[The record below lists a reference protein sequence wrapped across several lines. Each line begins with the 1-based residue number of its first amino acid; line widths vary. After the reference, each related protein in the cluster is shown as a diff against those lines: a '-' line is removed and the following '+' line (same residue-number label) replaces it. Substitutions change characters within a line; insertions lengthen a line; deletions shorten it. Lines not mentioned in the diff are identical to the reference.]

1 MTDDELRRLFEANTA
16 ENRRHFDEAAD
27 RIQAQL
33 SEFQA
38 ENSHLFK
45 ITADGHRHE
54 IQQVAEGVTNV
65 RETLERE
72 AADIHDEM
80 HRGFAET
87 QAMVKFSHAE
97 LDRRVRALEDS
108 QRTVEQTLAD
118 VQARLDR
125 LESSTH

>member
-1 MTDDELRRLFEANTA
+1 MTDDELKRLFEASNA
-16 ENRRHFDEAAD
+16 ENRRYFDEAVG
-27 RIQAQL
+27 RFQAQL

-45 ITADGHRHE
+45 ITTDGLRHE
-54 IQQVAEGVTNV
+54 IQQVAEGVANV
-65 RETLERE
+65 NETLERE
-72 AADIHDEM
+72 AADIRDEM

-87 QAMVKFSHAE
+87 QAMIKFSHAE
-97 LDRRVRALEDS
+97 LDRRVRALEGS